1 MFNNLPDWL
10 HFIFGFLGMLT
21 FCFTAA
27 GLLAWIT
34 ETIRKSMDRA
44 SYIHKQ
50 KHRFDKPPI
59 AKCYCRDCSEWQPD
73 KNTCWHSGIHM
84 AAYEFCSSAFP
95 MNEERDICKKC
106 NKSQ

>member
-1 MFNNLPDWL
+1 MFDNLPDWL

-27 GLLAWIT
+27 GLLMWIT

-50 KHRFDKPPI
+50 NGSLTKIR
-59 AKCYCRDCSEWQPD
+59 A
-73 KNTCWHSGIHM
+73 GILGYTWLPM
-84 AAYEFCSSAFP
+84 SSVPVLFL
-95 MNEERDICKKC
+95 
-106 NKSQ
+106 